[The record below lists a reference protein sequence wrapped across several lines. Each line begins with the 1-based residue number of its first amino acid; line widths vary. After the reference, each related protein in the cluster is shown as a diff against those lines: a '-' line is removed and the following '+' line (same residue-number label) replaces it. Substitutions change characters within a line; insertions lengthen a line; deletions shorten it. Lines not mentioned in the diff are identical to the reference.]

1 MGWENNTLFFFPY
14 EYILLFFQMINQ
26 QLLLHQLSFILI
38 NVGKRSTFIEK
49 NLDFWK
55 DRVHVTS
62 LFLSVRRHNN
72 PEYYV

>member
-49 NLDFWK
+49 NLPLLCIYWQIGKENF
-55 DRVHVTS
+55 
-62 LFLSVRRHNN
+62 
-72 PEYYV
+72 